1 MLKKPLEMKNDDYNS
16 YFDANKN
23 LWNNKTDV
31 HVTSDFYDNESFL
44 KGRNSLNPFELE
56 YLGNVEDKKI
66 LHIQC
71 HFGQDS
77 ISLARMGAKVT
88 ATDISNKAIA
98 KAREFNAHCGT
109 DVTFIETDTY
119 HINDHITDTFDIVYM
134 TYGVICWLPDIKKL
148 AEIVNARLKPGG
160 KTISV
165 EFHPVL
171 NLFDFP
177 KQKISYSYNNV
188 HVYEEDIEGTYADEN
203 AGAFGKEYFWQHSL
217 EEVTSPYV
225 DLGMRLSAFREYY
238 HSPYNTFNM
247 KEVEKGKFVYGD
259 FPYPIPH
266 VYLLEFTK
274 L

>member
-1 MLKKPLEMKNDDYNS
+1 MKNEDYNT
-16 YFDANKN
+16 YFEANKE

-31 HVTSDFYDNESFL
+31 HIDSEFYDNASFL
-44 KGRNSLNPFELE
+44 KGRNTLNPFELE
-56 YLGNVEDKKI
+56 YLGDLKGKKI

-77 ISLARMGAKVT
+77 ISMARMGAQVT
-88 ATDISNKAIA
+88 ATDISDKAIQR
-98 KAREFNAHCGT
+98 AREFNEQCGT

-119 HINDHITDTFDIVYM
+119 HINDLISDTFDIIIM
-134 TYGVICWLPDIKKL
+134 TYGVICWLPDLDKL
-148 AEIVNARLKPGG
+148 AEIVYSRLKPGG

-177 KQKISYSYNNV
+177 NQTISYSYNNV
-188 HVYEEDIEGTYADEN
+188 DVYEEETEGTYADQK
-203 AGAFGKEYFWQHSL
+203 AGHVGKEYFWQHSL
-217 EEVTSPYV
+217 EEVTMPYV
-225 DLGMRLSAFREYY
+225 KLGMHLSAFREYY
-238 HSPYNTFNM
+238 HSPYNTFDCM

-266 VYLLEFTK
+266 MYLLEFTK
-274 L
+274 ME

>member
-1 MLKKPLEMKNDDYNS
+1 MKNEDYKT
-16 YFDANKN
+16 YFDSNKD

-31 HVTSDFYDNESFL
+31 HIDSEFYDNESFL

-56 YLGNVEDKKI
+56 YLGDVTGKKI

-88 ATDISNKAIA
+88 ATDISDQAIQ
-98 KAREFNAHCGT
+98 KGREFNEQCGT
-109 DVTFIETDTY
+109 DVKFVETDTY
-119 HINDHITDTFDIVYM
+119 HINDHITDTYDIVFM
-134 TYGVICWLPDIKKL
+134 TYGVICWLPDIGKL
-148 AEIVNARLKPGG
+148 AEIVKARLNPGG
-160 KTISV
+160 KMISV

-177 KQKISYSYNNV
+177 NQKISYSYNNV
-188 HVYEEDIEGTYADEN
+188 HVYEEEIEGTYAEQETELK
-203 AGAFGKEYFWQHSL
+203 GKEFFWQHSI
-217 EEVTSPYV
+217 EEVTMPYIN
-225 DLGMRLSAFREYY
+225 LGLQMTAFREYY
-238 HSPYNTFNM
+238 HSPYNTFESM

-266 VYLLEFTK
+266 MYLTEFTK
-274 L
+274 PK